1 MIEEMTSKE
10 FKQYYLKWSKA
21 VAFFIPTMLFALVLC
36 DHLLGIDFSKNLYVI
51 AFIVCSIMMAF
62 LSTSWISALNL
73 ESRFLNCKVERVID
87 QLDED
92 ITLSDIADCIK
103 KEGYIPDIQEDDNS
117 VMFRIQGELY
127 RVHYQDCRFSLYKYY
142 NIGDATDVELLKKAI
157 IPTEEHVFGMKVFVT
172 SSEAE
177 SASII
182 FQFSSLFKSVKELQ
196 VHFPRCLSTLHHA
209 VVFHRERYAEL
220 AGDGEIVGMET
231 VAENQVE
238 HKVFS

>member
-1 MIEEMTSKE
+1 MTNKE

-36 DHLLGIDFSKNLYVI
+36 DFLLGFDFSKNMYVI

-73 ESRFLNCKVERVID
+73 ESRFLNCKVERVVNE
-87 QLDED
+87 LDD
-92 ITLSDIADCIK
+92 DIALTDIAECVK
-103 KEGYIPDIQEDDNS
+103 MQGYTPDIQEDDNS

-127 RVHYQDCRFSLYKYY
+127 RVHYQDSRFSLYKYY
-142 NIGDATDVELLKKAI
+142 HVGESTDIELLKKAI
-157 IPTEEHVFGMKVFVT
+157 VPTEEHVFGMKVFVT
-172 SSEAE
+172 SQNEK

-196 VHFPRCLSTLHHA
+196 LHFPRCLSILHHGI
-209 VVFHRERYAEL
+209 VFHRERYTEL
-220 AGDGEIVGMET
+220 AGDSELVDLET
-231 VAENQVE
+231 VAEKQVE

>member
-1 MIEEMTSKE
+1 MTSKE

-36 DHLLGIDFSKNLYVI
+36 DFLLGFDFSKNMYVI
-51 AFIVCSIMMAF
+51 AFIACSIMMTF

-87 QLDED
+87 QFDED

-103 KEGYIPDIQEDDNS
+103 KEGYAPDIQEDDNS

-127 RVHYQDCRFSLYKYY
+127 RVHYQDCRFSLFKYY
-142 NIGDATDVELLKKAI
+142 NIGDATDVELLKNAI

-172 SSEAE
+172 SPEAE

-196 VHFPRCLSTLHHA
+196 VHFPRCLSTLHHGI
-209 VVFHRERYAEL
+209 VFHRERYAEL
-220 AGDGEIVGMET
+220 AGDSELVGMET

>member
-1 MIEEMTSKE
+1 MDAKKFKE
-10 FKQYYLKWSKA
+10 TYLQWSKA
-21 VAFFIPTMLFALVLC
+21 VIIAVACILNAIVLC
-36 DHLLGIDFSKNLYVI
+36 DHFLGFDFSKNMYVI
-51 AFIVCSIMMAF
+51 AFIACSVMMAF

-87 QLDED
+87 QFDED

-103 KEGYIPDIQEDDNS
+103 KEGYTPDIKEDDNS
-117 VMFRIQGELY
+117 VMFRIHGELY
-127 RVHYQDCRFSLYKYY
+127 RVHYQDSRFSLYKYY
-142 NIGDATDVELLKKAI
+142 HVGESTDLELLKRAI

-172 SSEAE
+172 SPEAE

-196 VHFPRCLSTLHHA
+196 VHFPRCLSTLHHGI
-209 VVFHRERYAEL
+209 VFHRERYAEL
-220 AGDGEIVGMET
+220 AGDSELVGMET

>member
-1 MIEEMTSKE
+1 MTSKE

-36 DHLLGIDFSKNLYVI
+36 DHLLGFDFSKNLYVI

-73 ESRFLNCKVERVID
+73 ESRFLNCKVERVVD
-87 QLDED
+87 ELDDD
-92 ITLSDIADCIK
+92 ITLTDIAECVKIQ
-103 KEGYIPDIQEDDNS
+103 GYTPDIQEDDNS

-172 SSEAE
+172 SQNEN

-182 FQFSSLFKSVKELQ
+182 FQFASLFKSVKELQ
-196 VHFPRCLSTLHHA
+196 VHFPRCLSTLHHGI
-209 VVFHRERYAEL
+209 VFHRERYAEL
-220 AGDGEIVGMET
+220 EGDGELVGMET
-231 VAENQVE
+231 VTENQVE

>member
-1 MIEEMTSKE
+1 MTSKE

-36 DHLLGIDFSKNLYVI
+36 DHLLGFDFSKNMYVI

-73 ESRFLNCKVERVID
+73 ESRFLNCKVERVVD
-87 QLDED
+87 ELDDD
-92 ITLSDIADCIK
+92 ITLTDIAECVK
-103 KEGYIPDIQEDDNS
+103 MQGYTPDIQEDDNS

-142 NIGDATDVELLKKAI
+142 NIGDTTDVELLKKAI

-172 SSEAE
+172 SPEAE

-196 VHFPRCLSTLHHA
+196 VHFPRCLSTLHHGI
-209 VVFHRERYAEL
+209 VFHRERYAEL
-220 AGDGEIVGMET
+220 AGDSEQVGMEAVT
-231 VAENQVE
+231 ENQVE

>member
-1 MIEEMTSKE
+1 MTSKE

-36 DHLLGIDFSKNLYVI
+36 DFLLGFDFSKNLYVI
-51 AFIVCSIMMAF
+51 AFIACSIMMAF

-73 ESRFLNCKVERVID
+73 ESRFMNCKVERVVD
-87 QLDED
+87 ELDDD
-92 ITLSDIADCIK
+92 ITLTDIAECVK
-103 KEGYIPDIQEDDNS
+103 MQGYTPDIQEDDNS

-157 IPTEEHVFGMKVFVT
+157 IPTEEHVFGIKVFVT
-172 SSEAE
+172 SPEAE

-196 VHFPRCLSTLHHA
+196 LHFPRCLSILHQGI
-209 VVFHRERYAEL
+209 VFHRQRYAEL
-220 AGDGEIVGMET
+220 EGDCELVGMET
-231 VAENQVE
+231 VTENQVE

>member
-1 MIEEMTSKE
+1 MTSKE

-36 DHLLGIDFSKNLYVI
+36 DLLLGFDFSKNLYVI

-73 ESRFLNCKVERVID
+73 ESRFLNCKVERVVD
-87 QLDED
+87 ELDDD
-92 ITLSDIADCIK
+92 ITLTDIAECVKIQ
-103 KEGYIPDIQEDDNS
+103 GYTPDIQEDDNS

-142 NIGDATDVELLKKAI
+142 HVGESTDIELLKKAI
-157 IPTEEHVFGMKVFVT
+157 VPTEDHVFGMKVFVT
-172 SSEAE
+172 SQNEN

-182 FQFSSLFKSVKELQ
+182 FQFASLFKSVKELQ
-196 VHFPRCLSTLHHA
+196 LHFPRCLSILHQG
-209 VVFHRERYAEL
+209 VVFHRDRYAEL
-220 AGDGEIVGMET
+220 EGECKLVGMEAVT
-231 VAENQVE
+231 ENQVE

>member
-1 MIEEMTSKE
+1 MTSKE

-21 VAFFIPTMLFALVLC
+21 VAIFIPTMLFALVLC
-36 DHLLGIDFSKNLYVI
+36 DYLMGFDFSKNMYVI
-51 AFIVCSIMMAF
+51 AFVACSIMMAF

-73 ESRFLNCKVERVID
+73 ESRFLNYKVERVID

-92 ITLSDIADCIK
+92 ITLRDIADCIK
-103 KEGYIPDIQEDDNS
+103 KEGYTPDIQEDDNS

-127 RVHYQDCRFSLYKYY
+127 RVHYQDDRFSLYKYY
-142 NIGDATDVELLKKAI
+142 HVGEKTDIELLKRAI
-157 IPTEEHVFGMKVFVT
+157 VPTEEHVFGMKVFVT
-172 SSEAE
+172 AQDEK

-196 VHFPRCLSTLHHA
+196 VHFPICLSILHHGI
-209 VVFHRERYAEL
+209 VFHRERYAEL

-231 VAENQVE
+231 VAENQVK

>member
-1 MIEEMTSKE
+1 MTSKE

-21 VAFFIPTMLFALVLC
+21 VAFFIPSMLFALVLC
-36 DHLLGIDFSKNLYVI
+36 DHLLGFDFSKNMYVI
-51 AFIVCSIMMAF
+51 AFIACSVMMTF

-92 ITLSDIADCIK
+92 ITLNDIADCIK
-103 KEGYIPDIQEDDNS
+103 KEGYAPDIQEDDNS

-127 RVHYQDCRFSLYKYY
+127 RVHYQNGRFSLYKYY
-142 NIGDATDVELLKKAI
+142 HVGESTDLELLKRAI
-157 IPTEEHVFGMKVFVT
+157 IPTEEHIFGMKVFVT
-172 SSEAE
+172 SQNEK

-196 VHFPRCLSTLHHA
+196 LHFPRCLSILHHGI
-209 VVFHRERYAEL
+209 VFHRERYAEL
-220 AGDGEIVGMET
+220 AGDSELVGMET

-238 HKVFS
+238 YKVFS

>member
-1 MIEEMTSKE
+1 MIQEMTTKE

-36 DHLLGIDFSKNLYVI
+36 DHLLGFDFSKNLYVI

-73 ESRFLNCKVERVID
+73 ENRFLNCKVERVID
-87 QLDED
+87 ELDDD
-92 ITLSDIADCIK
+92 ITLTDIAECVK
-103 KEGYIPDIQEDDNS
+103 MQGYTPDIQEDDNS

-172 SSEAE
+172 SQNEN

-196 VHFPRCLSTLHHA
+196 VHFSRCLSTLHHGIG
-209 VVFHRERYAEL
+209 FHRERYAEL
-220 AGDGEIVGMET
+220 EGDGELVGMET
-231 VAENQVE
+231 VTENQVE

>member
-1 MIEEMTSKE
+1 MKSKE

-36 DHLLGIDFSKNLYVI
+36 DFLLGFDFSKNMYVI
-51 AFIVCSIMMAF
+51 AFIACSVMMAF

-92 ITLSDIADCIK
+92 ITLNDIADCIK
-103 KEGYIPDIQEDDNS
+103 KDGYTPDIKENDNS
-117 VMFRIQGELY
+117 VLFRIQGELY
-127 RVHYQDCRFSLYKYY
+127 RVHYQDSRFSLYKYY
-142 NIGDATDVELLKKAI
+142 HVGETTNVDSLKKAI
-157 IPTEEHVFGMKVFVT
+157 VPTEEHIFGMKVFLT
-172 SSEAE
+172 SQHEE
-177 SASII
+177 SPSII

-196 VHFPRCLSTLHHA
+196 THFPRCLSTLHHGIS
-209 VVFHRERYAEL
+209 FHREKYAEL
-220 AGDGEIVGMET
+220 EGDSEVVGLET
-231 VAENQVE
+231 VAEKQVE

>member
-1 MIEEMTSKE
+1 MTSKE

-36 DHLLGIDFSKNLYVI
+36 DHLLGFDFSKNMYVI
-51 AFIVCSIMMAF
+51 AFIACSVMMAF

-73 ESRFLNCKVERVID
+73 ESRFLNCKVERVVD
-87 QLDED
+87 ELDDD
-92 ITLSDIADCIK
+92 ITLTDIAECVK
-103 KEGYIPDIQEDDNS
+103 MQGYTPDILEDDNS

-127 RVHYQDCRFSLYKYY
+127 RVHYKDCRFSLYKYY
-142 NIGDATDVELLKKAI
+142 NIGDTTDVELLKKAI

-172 SSEAE
+172 SPEAE

-196 VHFPRCLSTLHHA
+196 VHFPRCLSTLHHGII
-209 VVFHRERYAEL
+209 FHRERYAEL
-220 AGDGEIVGMET
+220 AGDSELVGMET

>member
-1 MIEEMTSKE
+1 MTSKE

-36 DHLLGIDFSKNLYVI
+36 DHLLGFDFSKNLYVI

-92 ITLSDIADCIK
+92 ITLNDIADCIK
-103 KEGYIPDIQEDDNS
+103 KEGYAPDIQEDDNS

-127 RVHYQDCRFSLYKYY
+127 RVHYQNGRFSLYKYY
-142 NIGDATDVELLKKAI
+142 HVGESTDLELLKRAI
-157 IPTEEHVFGMKVFVT
+157 IPTEEHIFGMKVFVT
-172 SSEAE
+172 SQNEK

-196 VHFPRCLSTLHHA
+196 LHFPRCLSILHHGI
-209 VVFHRERYAEL
+209 VFHRERYAEL
-220 AGDGEIVGMET
+220 AGDSELVGMET

-238 HKVFS
+238 YKVFS

>member
-1 MIEEMTSKE
+1 MTSKE
-10 FKQYYLKWSKA
+10 FKQCYLKWSKA

-36 DHLLGIDFSKNLYVI
+36 DFLLGFDFSKNMYVI
-51 AFIVCSIMMAF
+51 AFIACSIMMTF

-87 QLDED
+87 QFDED

-103 KEGYIPDIQEDDNS
+103 KEGYAPDIQEDDNS

-127 RVHYQDCRFSLYKYY
+127 RVHYQDCRFSLFKYY
-142 NIGDATDVELLKKAI
+142 NIGDATDVELLKNAI

-172 SSEAE
+172 SPEAE

-196 VHFPRCLSTLHHA
+196 VHFPRCLSTLHHGI
-209 VVFHRERYAEL
+209 VFHRERYAEL
-220 AGDGEIVGMET
+220 AGDSELVGMET

>member
-1 MIEEMTSKE
+1 MTSKE
-10 FKQYYLKWSKA
+10 FKQCYLKWSKS
-21 VAFFIPTMLFALVLC
+21 VAIFIPIILFAVVLC
-36 DHLLGIDFSKNLYVI
+36 DYLLGFDFSKNMYVT
-51 AFIVCSIMMAF
+51 AFVASSIMMAF

-92 ITLSDIADCIK
+92 ITLNDIADCIK
-103 KEGYIPDIQEDDNS
+103 KEGYAPDIQEDDNS

-142 NIGDATDVELLKKAI
+142 NIGDATDVELLKNAI

-172 SSEAE
+172 SPEAE

-196 VHFPRCLSTLHHA
+196 VHFPRCLSTLHHGI
-209 VVFHRERYAEL
+209 VFHRERYAEL
-220 AGDGEIVGMET
+220 AGGSELVGMET

-238 HKVFS
+238 RKVFS